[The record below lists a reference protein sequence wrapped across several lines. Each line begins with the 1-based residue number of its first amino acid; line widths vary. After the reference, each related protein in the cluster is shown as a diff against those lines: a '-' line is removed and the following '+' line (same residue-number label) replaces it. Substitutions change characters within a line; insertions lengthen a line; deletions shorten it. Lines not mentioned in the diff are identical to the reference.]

1 MCGQVKEASRHVEAV
16 TKALA
21 ILECFD
27 AEPVRTLKTIR
38 EITGLNK
45 SRVIRLCGTLVAN
58 GYLDYEPG
66 PHQYKLGSRILR
78 LGKAYERSNSLIS
91 VARPVLRDLAD
102 QTGESATLYVVDGL
116 KRLCLATEEGTYGI
130 RYTILE
136 GQQLEL
142 YAGSGGKVLLAF
154 GPEEIRRKILT
165 KDCLKR
171 LTAKTFTDV
180 KRLEREFDVIR
191 RRGYATSFG
200 ERDADAASLAA
211 PIYNHDATVCA
222 AVAIGGPIN
231 RFTPRHN
238 ARHLKIL
245 LAFARRISQKL
256 GYEGQEL

>member
-91 VARPVLRDLAD
+91 VARQVLRDLAD

-154 GPEEIRRKILT
+154 GPE
-165 KDCLKR
+165 
-171 LTAKTFTDV
+171 
-180 KRLEREFDVIR
+180 
-191 RRGYATSFG
+191 
-200 ERDADAASLAA
+200 
-211 PIYNHDATVCA
+211 
-222 AVAIGGPIN
+222 
-231 RFTPRHN
+231 
-238 ARHLKIL
+238 
-245 LAFARRISQKL
+245 
-256 GYEGQEL
+256 